1 MARFAGQN
9 LPTMVSNH
17 PMARQIT
24 VFCSSR
30 ALDQVGAPPALHTAV
45 MQNILVID
53 DKAELRSIIA
63 ATLTYAG
70 YDVRQAANG
79 REGIVMVL
87 AEKPDLILCDVRMP
101 EMDGY
106 RTLAAIR
113 EFRGTAAIPFILMSG
128 SMVRNEFRNAM
139 ACGAD
144 DYLLKPFTSR
154 KLIVAIKSRLAR
166 QTAVQTEF
174 CRRIE
179 AGSEYMVPAF
189 LSEPVPAGGV
199 LALASGAY

>member
-30 ALDQVGAPPALHTAV
+30 ALDQVSTIPAMHFTA

-70 YDVRQAANG
+70 YEVREAANG

-87 AEKPDLILCDVRMP
+87 AERPDLILCDGECP
-101 EMDGY
+101 
-106 RTLAAIR
+106 
-113 EFRGTAAIPFILMSG
+113 
-128 SMVRNEFRNAM
+128 
-139 ACGAD
+139 
-144 DYLLKPFTSR
+144 
-154 KLIVAIKSRLAR
+154 AR
-166 QTAVQTEF
+166 SQRQPG
-174 CRRIE
+174 
-179 AGSEYMVPAF
+179 GSED
-189 LSEPVPAGGV
+189 
-199 LALASGAY
+199 